1 MAVAAAEL
9 VALVLGDEDE
19 DEDEAVTGA
28 VDDAC
33 EPWAAVT
40 VRVTVLVD
48 AGAVE
53 LPDWLEP
60 QPAIS
65 AASTATSAGAPM
77 RMRPIA
83 AMLEPPELEGP
94 AAR

>member
-1 MAVAAAEL
+1 MEFAVAAPEPVEL
-9 VALVLGDEDE
+9 VLVLALD

-28 VDDAC
+28 VDDVL
-33 EPWAAVT
+33 ELWAAVT

-48 AGAVE
+48 AGAEE

-60 QPAIS
+60 QPAITAAS
-65 AASTATSAGAPM
+65 AATIAAAAM

-83 AMLEPPELEGP
+83 AMLRTWGP
-94 AAR
+94 AAG